1 MASIMK
7 SQTDRA
13 VGFHHRFSPRTMRP
27 NAAAFTLVE
36 LLVVIAILA
45 LLAMMTFPTVG
56 NIFGSVRSTQCSNN
70 LKEIG
75 KAVRS
80 ADVQEGREKLAAMS
94 WQATLSKY
102 LGDSK
107 SGFICP
113 EYAHILS
120 ERGETAADV
129 ALVPP
134 PLSDLAAF
142 RVNNRWFEDMGE
154 GPFVAKLSDANWNRA
169 RADGWLV
176 ESGNNFPRG
185 NYQDG
190 SEKNANPYWLC
201 LEDHGNDWDQK
212 DVMVKVTIT
221 GAGYL
226 LECMSGST
234 GHDNWVV
241 DKPDYN
247 ELQQIGSRTA
257 FGSKPA
263 IPVQAAGGIV
273 SYGMNIEV
281 PKTLDTP
288 GSILALDYHFIMAS
302 SIDDWSDD
310 DIRHP
315 SDRSKPRFARHREL
329 INTVFVDGSVKAK
342 DPYEINPQN
351 SNIRQAYWL
360 P

>member
-1 MASIMK
+1 
-7 SQTDRA
+7 
-13 VGFHHRFSPRTMRP
+13 MRP
-27 NAAAFTLVE
+27 NPAAFTLVE
-36 LLVVIAILA
+36 LLVVITILA
-45 LLAMMTFPTVG
+45 LLAIMMFPTL
-56 NIFGSVRSTQCSNN
+56 GSVFVGVRATQCANQ

-75 KAVRS
+75 KAVRI
-80 ADVQEGREKLAAMS
+80 ADAQEGREMITAMM
-94 WQATLSKY
+94 WQATLKKY
-102 LGDSK
+102 LGDDTAT
-107 SGFICP
+107 FICP
-113 EYAHILS
+113 EYASILR
-120 ERGETAADV
+120 ERGETPADV

-134 PLSDLAAF
+134 PLSELAAF

-176 ESGNNFPRG
+176 ESGNNFPRA

-212 DVMVKVTIT
+212 DVMVKVTVT

-234 GHDNWVV
+234 GHSNWIV

-247 ELQQIGSRTA
+247 DFQFIGSRTA

-263 IPVQAAGGIV
+263 IPIQAAGGIV
-273 SYGMNIEV
+273 SYGMNIEM
-281 PKTLDTP
+281 PTTLDTP
-288 GSILALDYHFIMAS
+288 GNIMALDYHYVMAS
-302 SIDDWSDD
+302 SGDDWSDD

-315 SDRSKPRFARHREL
+315 LNSSIPRFARHKEL
-329 INTVFVDGSVKAK
+329 INTLFVDGSVKPM

-351 SNIRQAYWL
+351 SSIREVYWT

>member
-7 SQTDRA
+7 SQTGRA
-13 VGFHHRFSPRTMRP
+13 VGFRDRFSHRTIRR

-45 LLAMMTFPTVG
+45 LLAMMMFPAMG
-56 NIFGSVRSTQCSNN
+56 NIFGGVRSTQCSSN

-75 KAVRS
+75 KAVRI
-80 ADVQEGREKLAAMS
+80 ADAQEGRENIAAMS

-120 ERGETAADV
+120 ERGETPADV

-154 GPFVAKLSDANWNRA
+154 GPFVAKLSEANWNRA

-176 ESGNNFPRG
+176 ESGNNFPRA

-190 SEKNANPYWLC
+190 SEKGANPYWLS

-234 GHDNWVV
+234 GHDNWIV
-241 DKPDYN
+241 DKPDYK

-263 IPVQAAGGIV
+263 IPVQAAWGIV

-288 GSILALDYHFIMAS
+288 GNILALDYHTLEAKPTDVWSKPDLRHPFDS
-302 SIDDWSDD
+302 SI
-310 DIRHP
+310 P
-315 SDRSKPRFARHREL
+315 ELARHNGRVNVL
-329 INTVFVDGSVKAK
+329 FVDGSVKAK
-342 DPYEINPQN
+342 DRYDIDPEN
-351 SNIRQAYWL
+351 SSVRQTYWM